1 MTIQAHNLQIA
12 TSGLDLHRRKN
23 SIILKSLLFWIF
35 HYMQTNLILII
46 IKGKTR
52 TKQPVDR
59 PMLRKDAQAAGPPS
73 GSPLAPLARRVFSA
87 GGESKVATVP
97 PVALVMGAAG
107 LGPFGLN
114 PCLWAV
120 HWGCGVYWSLHTLV
134 WHLEGQQ
141 NQGESSGM
149 GGGNHPSQEDP
160 HSGPG

>member
-1 MTIQAHNLQIA
+1 
-12 TSGLDLHRRKN
+12 
-23 SIILKSLLFWIF
+23 
-35 HYMQTNLILII
+35 MQTNLILII

-59 PMLRKDAQAAGPPS
+59 PMLRKDAQAVGPPS

-114 PCLWAV
+114 PCLPGLYTGGAGYTGAST
-120 HWGCGVYWSLHTLV
+120 HWFGT
-134 WHLEGQQ
+134 
-141 NQGESSGM
+141 
-149 GGGNHPSQEDP
+149 
-160 HSGPG
+160 